1 MTDQNVHRYKGRL
14 CSKKK
19 LTRINRLRDVNNS
32 EEDREGDDD
41 LSPDLFN
48 DQSITD
54 KKLHAD
60 FRIVDLKFMITQI
73 TNGCLNCKF
82 VFVRNC
88 SCHRAYY
95 RTHHFLFESSV
106 IVIFR

>member
-1 MTDQNVHRYKGRL
+1 MTDQNVHRYKGKF

-32 EEDREGDDD
+32 EEDTESDD

-60 FRIVDLKFMITQI
+60 FRIVEVYDYANNKWVLK
-73 TNGCLNCKF
+73 L
-82 VFVRNC
+82 
-88 SCHRAYY
+88 
-95 RTHHFLFESSV
+95 
-106 IVIFR
+106 